1 MERLSTLVLV
11 VLLRTSFLFVKGLLV
26 AALLET
32 TLIAVV
38 ALGGVRSLLA
48 WISTL
53 VIILLEVVGLLIRH
67 IF

>member
-1 MERLSTLVLV
+1 MLV
-11 VLLRTSFLFVKGLLV
+11 VLLRTSFLFVIGLLV

-32 TLIAVV
+32 TLVV
-38 ALGGVRSLLA
+38 VIALGGVGSLLA
-48 WISTL
+48 WMSAL